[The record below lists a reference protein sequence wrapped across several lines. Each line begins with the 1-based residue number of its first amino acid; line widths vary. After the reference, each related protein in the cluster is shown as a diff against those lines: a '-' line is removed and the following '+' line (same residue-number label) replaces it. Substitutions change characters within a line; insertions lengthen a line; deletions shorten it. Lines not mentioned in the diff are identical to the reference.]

1 MNVLTIS
8 DPRRQEGISLGS
20 SSWSS
25 SKLRSIGNTRVE
37 VHARADLLLFGVHMK
52 DEALARPRLDTR
64 SRRGRDRIRSLG
76 ILLVLEFVCATDK
89 DVRRVWMRAKLDRIS
104 R

>member
-1 MNVLTIS
+1 MFSPFQIQDGRKGYLL
-8 DPRRQEGISLGS
+8 D
-20 SSWSS
+20 
-25 SKLRSIGNTRVE
+25 LRAEVPPSYGPIGNTRVE
-37 VHARADLLLFGVHMK
+37 VHARADLLQFGVHVK

-76 ILLVLEFVCATDK
+76 ILLVLELVCATDK